1 MMRKKEREK
10 GLKTR
15 RGYPLLALI
24 EHGTTDDDNDSS
36 NGNGSKSYRVANELG
51 MQKECRTERESAVKK
66 TKKKC
71 TYTHT
76 HKIESR
82 QLTVLKKE
90 RCCCCTAFLFP
101 FISSCK
107 RKAKKRG

>member
-15 RGYPLLALI
+15 RGYPFLALI

-66 TKKKC
+66 KKKKC

-76 HKIESR
+76 HIKLSHD
-82 QLTVLKKE
+82 
-90 RCCCCTAFLFP
+90 
-101 FISSCK
+101 S
-107 RKAKKRG
+107 